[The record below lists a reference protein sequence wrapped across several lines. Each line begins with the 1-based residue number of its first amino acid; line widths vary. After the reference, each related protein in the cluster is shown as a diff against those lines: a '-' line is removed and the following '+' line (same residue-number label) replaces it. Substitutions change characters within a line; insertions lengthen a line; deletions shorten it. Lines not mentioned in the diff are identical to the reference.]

1 MRTTGNTQTDRSS
14 GVAYVTPWNIIAARP
29 LADFRLE
36 VKFADGTQG
45 IVDMARFLYR
55 ECGVF
60 KPLRESSLF
69 NQVYV
74 DDGVVAWPGDLDL
87 APDRMHE
94 ELSKSGVYVVK

>member
-1 MRTTGNTQTDRSS
+1 MRTIANTQTNNAS
-14 GVAYVTPWNIIAARP
+14 GIGQTAPWSVTAVQP

-45 IVDMARFLYR
+45 IVDMVHFLTR

-60 KPLRESSLF
+60 KPLREVALF
-69 NQVYV
+69 NQAHV
-74 DDGVVAWPGDLDL
+74 DNGAVTWPGELDL

-94 ELSKSGVYVVK
+94 ELSKADVYVVR

>member
-1 MRTTGNTQTDRSS
+1 MRTIANTQTNHAS
-14 GVAYVTPWNIIAARP
+14 GIGYITPWNVTAVQP

-45 IVDMARFLYR
+45 IVDMARLLAR

-60 KPLRESSLF
+60 KPLREAALF
-69 NQVYV
+69 NRVYV
-74 DDGVVAWPGDLDL
+74 DNGAVTWPGELDL

-94 ELSKSGVYVVK
+94 ELNKAGIYVVQ

>member
-1 MRTTGNTQTDRSS
+1 MRTIADTQTDRTS
-14 GVAYVTPWNIIAARP
+14 GISYTTPWNVTAVRS
-29 LADFRLE
+29 LADSRLE

-45 IVDMARFLYR
+45 IVDMTQFLTR

-60 KPLRESSLF
+60 KPLRELSLF

-74 DDGVVAWPGDLDL
+74 DNGAVTWPGELDL

-94 ELSKSGVYVVK
+94 ELSKAGVYVVQ

>member
-1 MRTTGNTQTDRSS
+1 MRTLASTQADHAS
-14 GVAYVTPWNIIAARP
+14 GIADVTPWNVTGVRP

-45 IVDMARFLYR
+45 IVDMARFLAR

-60 KPLRESSLF
+60 KPLHELSLF
-69 NQVYV
+69 IQVCV
-74 DDGVVAWPGDLDL
+74 NEGVVTWPGDLDL

-94 ELSKSGVYVVK
+94 ELSKASVYVVQ

>member
-1 MRTTGNTQTDRSS
+1 MRTTGNTQTDRAS
-14 GVAYVTPWNIIAARP
+14 GIGYTTPWNVTAVRP

-36 VKFADGTQG
+36 VEFADGAQG
-45 IVDMARFLYR
+45 IVDMARFLAR

-60 KPLRESSLF
+60 KPLRELSLF

-74 DDGVVAWPGDLDL
+74 DDGAVTWPGDLDL

-94 ELSKSGVYVVK
+94 ELSKAGIYVVQ